1 MGEINTAAGSDRRG
15 GAVRK
20 NKKLSTKVD
29 LTPMVD
35 LGFLLITFFMV
46 SMTWSKPKVMQF
58 FSPADGPPTNYPESA
73 TLTVV
78 ACDHDRVF
86 YYHGQLEDALQ
97 NGKYGFTS
105 YHVIEGFGNTI
116 RQKQQ
121 KMEQVKK
128 GFAKEMTLIIHPVA
142 SSNYQNIVNLL
153 DEVVINDIGH
163 HVLNDLSEKDRNIL
177 VSHKID
183 L

>member
-46 SMTWSKPKVMQF
+46 SMTWSKPKVMQY
-58 FSPADGPPTNYPESA
+58 FSPADGPPTNYTESA

-105 YHVIEGFGNTI
+105 YHVIEGIGNTI

-121 KMEQVKK
+121 NMEQVKK

-153 DEVVINDIGH
+153 DEVVINDIRH
-163 HVLNDLSEKDRNIL
+163 HVLNDLSEADRSIL

>member
-1 MGEINTAAGSDRRG
+1 MGEINTAAGGSRHG
-15 GAVRK
+15 GAVHK
-20 NKKLSTKVD
+20 SKKLSTRVD

-58 FSPADGPPTNYPESA
+58 YSPADGPPTNYPESA

-78 ACDHDRVF
+78 ACDRDRVF
-86 YYHGQLEDALQ
+86 YYHGRLEDALQ
-97 NGKYGFTS
+97 NGNYGFTS
-105 YHVIEGFGNTI
+105 YHVVGGIGNTI

-121 KMEQVKK
+121 QMEHSRK
-128 GFAKEMTLIIHPVA
+128 GFSKEMTLIIHPVA
-142 SSNYQNIVNLL
+142 ESNYQNIVNLL
-153 DEVVINDIGH
+153 DEVVINDIRH
-163 HVLNDLSEKDRNIL
+163 HVLNDLSEYDRNIL
-177 VSHKID
+177 VNHKID

>member
-1 MGEINTAAGSDRRG
+1 MGEINTSAGSDRRG
-15 GAVRK
+15 GAIRK

-46 SMTWSKPKVMQF
+46 SMTWSKPKSMQF
-58 FSPADGPPTNYPESA
+58 YSPADGPPTHYGESS
-73 TLTVV
+73 TLTVIP
-78 ACDHDRVF
+78 CDAGKVF
-86 YYHGQLEDALQ
+86 YYHGQLEDALK
-97 NGKYGFTS
+97 NGHYGFTS
-105 YHVIEGFGNTI
+105 YHVIEGIGNTI

-121 KMEQVKK
+121 QMEHSKK

-142 SSNYQNIVNLL
+142 QSNYQNIVNLL
-153 DEVVINDIGH
+153 DEVVINDIRH
-163 HVLNDLSEKDRNIL
+163 HILNDLSEYDRSIL
-177 VSHKID
+177 INHKIE

>member
-1 MGEINTAAGSDRRG
+1 MGEINTTAGADRHG
-15 GAVRK
+15 GAIHK

-46 SMTWSKPKVMQF
+46 SMTWSKPKTMQF
-58 FSPADGPPTNYPESA
+58 YSPADGPPTKYPESA
-73 TLTVV
+73 TLTVIP
-78 ACDHDRVF
+78 CDRGRVF

-97 NGKYGFTS
+97 NGNYGFTS
-105 YHVIEGFGNTI
+105 YHVMDGIGNTI

-121 KMEQVKK
+121 QMEHTRK
-128 GFAKEMTLIIHPVA
+128 GFANEMTLIIHPVA
-142 SSNYQNIVNLL
+142 QSNYQNIVNLL
-153 DEVVINDIGH
+153 DEVVINAIPH
-163 HVLNDLSEKDRNIL
+163 HVLNDLSEYDRSIL
-177 VSHKID
+177 ADHKID